1 MIEAARQGEA
11 VPVTTY
17 NRLVV
22 VVLETAHWIGEL
34 MSPRSRWKPRSN
46 RTIRSAEAIAEAA
59 ARKAARKAEK
69 K

>member
-11 VPVTTY
+11 VLVTTH
-17 NRLVV
+17 NRLVA

-34 MSPRSRWKPRSN
+34 MSPRSRWKPRSS
-46 RTIRSAEAIAEAA
+46 RSAEAIAEAA
-59 ARKAARKAEK
+59 ARKAARKDEK